1 MDTKLRFR
9 HALLAAVLG
18 AVGVSGTALAVD
30 EIEPNH
36 PISSA
41 QPLSIS
47 SGVVASIGGTAIG
60 TGGATVNGVIGNLTG
75 AAVLDVDFYSFQGQ
89 VGDVVS
95 LDIDGGMGG
104 SRDVDTVLTVFQ
116 VVFDSEGRKSYLKL
130 RENDDGG
137 TFDPGTT
144 HPFDSRITNFT
155 LPATGTYIVGV
166 SSNPCFLRNDGTCT
180 SSSQGTR
187 TNGDYTLVITGV
199 TSPVVHINIE
209 IKPGSGDLAPVN
221 PKARGKIPVALLS
234 SSEFNALDVDTT
246 SLTFG
251 ATGYEPS
258 LSKCAKAGEDVNGDG
273 LLDMV
278 CHFENQV
285 AHFQPG
291 DLEGIVRGKTA
302 DGREIEGHGLLKVVP
317 VKRQN

>member
-1 MDTKLRFR
+1 MVKQLSIR
-9 HALLAAVLG
+9 HALLAAALG
-18 AVGVSGTALAVD
+18 AFGGVALAVD

-47 SGVVASIGGTAIG
+47 GGVVASIGGVAIG

-75 AAVLDVDFYSFQGQ
+75 PAVLDVDFYSFQGQ
-89 VGDVVS
+89 AGDVVTI
-95 LDIDGGMGG
+95 DIDGGMGG
-104 SRDVDTVLTVFQ
+104 VRDVDTVLTVFQ
-116 VVFDSEGRKSYLKL
+116 VVFDSLGNRSYRKL

-137 TFDPGTT
+137 TLDPGTT
-144 HPFDSRITNFT
+144 HPFDSRITDFT
-155 LPATGTYIVGV
+155 LPANGTYIVGV

-180 SSSQGTR
+180 STSQGVR

-209 IKPGSGDLAPVN
+209 IKPGSGELAPVN
-221 PKARGKIPVALLS
+221 PKSKGKIPVALLS
-234 SSEFNALDVDTT
+234 SSQFDALADVDVT

-251 ATGYEPS
+251 ATGYESS
-258 LSKCAKAGEDVNGDG
+258 LSRCGKVGEDVNGDG
-273 LLDMV
+273 LPDLV
-278 CHFENQV
+278 CHFENQL
-285 AHFQPG
+285 AGFTPG
-291 DLEGIVRGKTA
+291 DLEGIVRGKTV
-302 DGREIEGHGLLKVVP
+302 DGRDLEGRGLLKVVP